1 MPSRSAAA
9 RRTASLPT
17 TDGMF
22 RLGMAIIRTG
32 FGLVFLTNGIAKLP
46 GQWDGIHPFPGF
58 LITRDGA
65 RRILAADTETHP
77 VGAYKSLIDD
87 VVLANWGIFGSLLTV
102 TELTVGVLLILG
114 LFTPVAALIGAGF
127 ALHLNFAVWDRNV
140 WAWEYAVEWM
150 PLLGLA
156 LMRAGRFWGLD
167 ERLAWRF
174 PRWPIT

>member
-1 MPSRSAAA
+1 
-9 RRTASLPT
+9 
-17 TDGMF
+17 MF
-22 RLGMAIIRTG
+22 RLGIAIIRVG

-65 RRILAADTETHP
+65 RGILAADTETHP
-77 VGAYKSLIDD
+77 VGIYKRLIDD
-87 VVLANWGIFGSLLTV
+87 VVLANWGVFGSLLTI

-114 LFTPVAALIGAGF
+114 LFTPIAALTGAAF
-127 ALHLNFAVWDRNV
+127 AMHLNFAVWDRNV
-140 WAWEYAVEWM
+140 WAWEYAVEWL

-167 ERLAWRF
+167 ARFARRL
-174 PRWPIT
+174 PRWPVT